1 MKRILAFALILLMLF
16 SSCSTEKTIG
26 TDYDFTETA
35 KKTVQAVQKKFP
47 EPVVGSTGGE
57 WMLLNERRLPGF
69 TASEEREAIY
79 YENLC
84 TLLTDS
90 GGVLSST
97 KSTEYSRVILALSA
111 MGKDVTNVAGF
122 DLLKNGFGSMEFVAK
137 QGLSGAVFALLALDA
152 GKLESPEGSDVTRE
166 ALIDY
171 ILENEYPEGGWA
183 IMGTQADV
191 DATAQA
197 LQALAA
203 YRDDE
208 RVATAID
215 RALILLSER
224 QTPEGGFYAWDG
236 INSQTA
242 AEMIIALTTL
252 GIDVRTDPRFIKE
265 NGWLGSFL
273 MEYYLGNGS
282 FCITKGGKENDLAT
296 DACLR
301 ALISILRFDSGKS
314 PFYDVIQN
322 TPTNS

>member
-1 MKRILAFALILLMLF
+1 MKRFLAFVLILLMLF
-16 SSCSTEKTIG
+16 SSCSAEKKIG

-35 KKTVQAVQKKFP
+35 KKTVQAVQKNFP

-69 TASEEREAIY
+69 TVSEEREAIY

-90 GGVLSST
+90 DGVLSNT

-122 DLLKNGFGSMEFVAK
+122 DLLKNGFGSMEFVTK

-152 GKLESPEGSDVTRE
+152 GKLEPPAGSDVTRE
-166 ALIDY
+166 ALVGY

-197 LQALAA
+197 LQALAP
-203 YRDDE
+203 YHHE
-208 RVATAID
+208 EKVATAID
-215 RALILLSER
+215 RALLLLSER

-242 AEMIIALTTL
+242 AEVIVALTTL
-252 GIDVRTDPRFIKE
+252 EIDIRTDSRFIKE

-282 FCITKGGKENDLAT
+282 FCITKGGKENALAT

-301 ALISILRFDSGKS
+301 ALISILRFDNGNS
-314 PFYDVIQN
+314 PFYELIQVI
-322 TPTNS
+322 PTNS